1 MSDRKIT
8 LVRHGKVDGKAAL
21 YGHTDIELSAQGKQD
36 LHNTLQRVHQ
46 DSAIDRIVSSPL
58 IRCAAPA
65 TEFSLQQQIP
75 LQIEPELMEMH
86 FGNWDGIPFDELG
99 DEWINLE
106 NFWQSPHSAQPPDG
120 ESLNDFAQRII
131 SAWELLLNNDG
142 YQHQLL
148 LCHGGVIRIII
159 AHLLQ
164 LDWRNPALFRQLQID
179 YASYTRIEIGNYP
192 NALPVIKW
200 IASR

>member
-1 MSDRKIT
+1 MSDKKIT
-8 LVRHGKVDGKAAL
+8 LVRHGKVNGKAAL
-21 YGHTDIELSAQGKQD
+21 YGHTDIELSTQGKQE
-36 LHNTLQRVHQ
+36 LHITLQLVHQ
-46 DSAIDRIVSSPL
+46 GVAIDRLVSSPL
-58 IRCAAPA
+58 IRCAALA
-65 TEFSLQQQIP
+65 TEFSFQHQIP
-75 LQIEPELMEMH
+75 LHIEPKLMEMH
-86 FGNWDGIPFDELG
+86 FGNWDGVAFDELG

-106 NFWQSPHSAQPPDG
+106 IFWQSPHSAQPPGG
-120 ESLNDFAQRII
+120 EALNDFAQRVIN
-131 SAWELLLNNDG
+131 AWESLLKDGG

-159 AHLLQ
+159 AHILQ

-179 YASYTRIEIGNYP
+179 YASHTRIEIGSYP

>member
-8 LVRHGKVDGKAAL
+8 LVRHGRVNGKAAL
-21 YGHTDIELSAQGKQD
+21 YGHTDIELSTQGKQD
-36 LHNTLQRVHQ
+36 LHITLQRVHQ
-46 DSAIDRIVSSPL
+46 DVAIERIVSSPL
-58 IRCAAPA
+58 IRCAALA
-65 TEFSLQQQIP
+65 TEFSFQHQIP

-86 FGNWDGIPFDELG
+86 FGNWDGIAFDELG

-106 NFWQSPHSAQPPDG
+106 IFWQSPHSAQPPGG
-120 ESLNDFAQRII
+120 EALNDFAQRVIN
-131 SAWELLLNNDG
+131 AWELLLNNDG

-159 AHLLQ
+159 AHILQ
-164 LDWRNPALFRQLQID
+164 LDWHNPALFRQLQID
-179 YASYTRIEIGNYP
+179 YASHTRIEIGSHP

-200 IASR
+200 IAAL